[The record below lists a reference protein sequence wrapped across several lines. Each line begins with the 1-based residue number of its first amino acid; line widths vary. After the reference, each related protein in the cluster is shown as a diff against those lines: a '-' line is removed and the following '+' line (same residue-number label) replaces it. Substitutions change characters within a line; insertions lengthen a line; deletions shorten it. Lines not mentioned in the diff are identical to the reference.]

1 MPRSAGTARP
11 AFDFSIPLPLIIG
24 LIAAALIALAV
35 ILIVKGR
42 RLQSSPNRAMAQAAS
57 GNYRE
62 EDVRRTRDNAALLA
76 SYAASQRKGG
86 SLTPPAYRRP
96 VKDAGIP
103 ANGPMML
110 SLIVEDQN
118 TAIGKRNIHTVK
130 PGYTF
135 SVGGKRS
142 DFLIFLVPIP
152 AHIADV
158 SFDGKDC
165 TFIPRKAQYFP
176 DLGSSRLPNCIGE
189 NIRVISDKNYELH
202 IRIERYQDP
211 LITLNRMLRSIELPG
226 LPDF

>member
-1 MPRSAGTARP
+1 V
-11 AFDFSIPLPLIIG
+11 IIG
-24 LIAAALIALAV
+24 VIAAALAALAV
-35 ILIVKGR
+35 ILLVKGR
-42 RLQSSPNRAMAQAAS
+42 RLQSSPNRAMAQAAGS
-57 GNYRE
+57 YRE
-62 EDVRRTRDNAALLA
+62 EDVQRTKDNAALLA
-76 SYAASQRKGG
+76 SYAARQRKGG

-96 VKDAGIP
+96 VKNADVSAG
-103 ANGPMML
+103 GPMML
-110 SLIVEDQN
+110 SLFVEDQN

-142 DFLIFLVPIP
+142 DFLIFLVPMP

-158 SFDGKDC
+158 VFDGKDC

-176 DLGSSRLPNCIGE
+176 DLDSSRLVNCIGE
-189 NIRVISDKNYELH
+189 SIRVVSDKNYELH

-211 LITLNRMLRSIELPG
+211 LITLNRMLHSVELPG